1 LGAST
6 TSLMR
11 QLKGGIDSRIEA
23 AIIRSTARKMKRFQL
38 MPTSQVA

>member
-23 AIIRSTARKMKRFQL
+23 PIISSSARMKKRFQL